1 MIEAIL
7 ILAVVLFCIVLEW
20 ADRKERK
27 QSRTINAAN
36 NNLYIARRLK

>member
-7 ILAVVLFCIVLEW
+7 MLTVVLVCIVLEW
-20 ADRKERK
+20 AERKERK
-27 QSRTINAAN
+27 QSKTINAAN

>member
-7 ILAVVLFCIVLEW
+7 ILALVLFAIVLEREG
-20 ADRKERK
+20 RKERK
-27 QSRTINAAN
+27 QSKTINAAN